1 MRSIVIR
8 PHLLVLG
15 LIMTALV
22 ASDATAQRGGFG
34 GRMGGRG
41 QNSAMM
47 EQMRAVSTFPV
58 DRIWYVL
65 SIRMDT
71 TDEQVLQLRAVV
83 KEASA
88 QKAAL
93 LEQAQKTEDWEW
105 LREQLEGN
113 EKQFKENLKGMLSSD
128 SMKEFEKLV
137 EETSQ
142 MGRRG
147 FGRSRR

>member
-1 MRSIVIR
+1 
-8 PHLLVLG
+8 
-15 LIMTALV
+15 MTALV

-34 GRMGGRG
+34 RMGGRG
-41 QNSAMM
+41 QNSEMM

-83 KEASA
+83 KEAST

-137 EETSQ
+137 EESSQ

-147 FGRSRR
+147 SGRSRR